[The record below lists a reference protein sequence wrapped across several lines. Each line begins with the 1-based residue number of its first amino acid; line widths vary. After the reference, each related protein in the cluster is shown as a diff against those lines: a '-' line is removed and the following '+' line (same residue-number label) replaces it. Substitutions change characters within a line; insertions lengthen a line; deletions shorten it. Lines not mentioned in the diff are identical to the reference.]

1 MPNTDNIPWKTL
13 PSELGPVPFYVI
25 KYDKHGNCTSP
36 SALDHLIDASR
47 TKTDIFLFSHGW
59 NNDWAAATGRYDRF
73 VQQFVEVRRHQ
84 WNPPTRP
91 FAPVLVGVIW
101 PSAALVAPWETGAD
115 IAAAAD
121 LDPDIVT
128 LADELAPEERDAFL
142 QIMSNPS
149 AEDIATLAELLAPI
163 VRAGAE
169 EIGPSEESVGPD
181 ELLEAWHA
189 ISAQLS
195 NKPVRPGGFID
206 DVPGPVGA
214 AAQDPVVA
222 GGWNPLQVLRDGLRA
237 TTVLLMKDRAGRV
250 GGNGVADMLRR
261 LADAGQARICLIGH
275 SYGAKVVLSALC
287 NGDGPRRPVASVL
300 LLQPALS
307 CYAFTTN
314 LEGRQGGYRPA
325 FQRSRLPIIATYS
338 ANDQPLTKFFH
349 LAVRRKSDIAEAVI
363 AAGEPPSKFCALGGY
378 GPHGAGVDGN
388 TQWLTMPDVGDGY
401 TPVAHGCRIIAVD
414 GTRYITSHGNV
425 EIPQTAWALLTQ
437 VRD

>member
-13 PSELGPVPFYVI
+13 PSELGPVPFYVV
-25 KYDKHGNCTSP
+25 KYDKGGVCTSP

-47 TKTDIFLFSHGW
+47 EKTDIFLFSHGW
-59 NNDWAAATGRYDRF
+59 NNDWAAATSRYDRF
-73 VQQFVEVRRHQ
+73 VQQFVEVRRHH

-101 PSAALVAPWETGAD
+101 PSAALVAPWEEGPH
-115 IAAAAD
+115 IAAATE
-121 LDPDIVT
+121 LDPDIRT
-128 LADELAPEERDAFL
+128 LADELAPEQRDAFL

-149 AEDIATLAELLAPI
+149 AEDTATLAELLAPI
-163 VRAGAE
+163 VREGAE
-169 EIGPSEESVGPD
+169 EIGSNEEPSPD
-181 ELLEAWHA
+181 ELLGAWRA
-189 ISAQLS
+189 ISAQPP

-206 DVPGPVGA
+206 DMPGPGVA
-214 AAQDPVVA
+214 AARDPVMA

-261 LADAGQARICLIGH
+261 LADAGQARIGLIGH

-287 NGDGPRRPVASVL
+287 SGDGPVRPVDSVL
-300 LLQPALS
+300 LLQPAFS
-307 CYAFTTN
+307 CYAFATN
-314 LEGRQGGYRPA
+314 VEGRQGGYRLA
-325 FQRSRLPIIATYS
+325 FQRSRLPIITTYS

-349 LAVRRKSDIAEAVI
+349 LAVRRRSDIAEAVI

-388 TQWLTMPDVGDGY
+388 TQRLPMPDVGEGY
-401 TPVAHGCRIIAVD
+401 TPAADDCRIIAVD
-414 GTRYITSHGNV
+414 GTRFIKSHGNV

-437 VRD
+437 VRG